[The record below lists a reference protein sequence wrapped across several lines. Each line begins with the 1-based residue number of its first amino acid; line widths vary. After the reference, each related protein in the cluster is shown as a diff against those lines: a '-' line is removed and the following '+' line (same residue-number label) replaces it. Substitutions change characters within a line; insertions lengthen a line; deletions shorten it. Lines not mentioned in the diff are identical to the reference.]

1 MPIGISYYGSKKP
14 AQGTK
19 PLRTFTLPNTMPK
32 ELNPF
37 GKDNPIDWMTGKNL
51 VQFKKDNDSVLP
63 SGGVAGQALVK
74 KSAADADAGW
84 SPRFFLSPEGVLTV
98 TRPGTVAHPAEDPE
112 DPEALSFVVFQ
123 DGGDVK
129 VKVTDAEGVTVEHI
143 IGSSGWKL
151 DKANHNFQI
160 RVGSSWVNVTDEDGG
175 ILDPISTVQGETGAT
190 GPRGLTGITGSPGA
204 QGAQGE
210 QGVQGP
216 AGADG
221 ATGATG
227 AKGDKGDKGDTGS
240 TGPAGADGAD
250 GADGE
255 DATLSVPEDPGE
267 DVDTLGANTEGS
279 ETADTTTWTAAGTNG
294 LEEWYVSRTVYN
306 HSGDKKLYSY
316 LRKRTYDKYG
326 RLYSVSAETRV
337 EVDATVTT

>member
-51 VQFKKDNDSVLP
+51 VQFKKDSDNVLP

-98 TRPGTVAHPAEDPE
+98 TRPGTVANPAEDPE

-129 VKVTDAEGVTVEHI
+129 VKVTDADGVTVEHI
-143 IGSSGWKL
+143 IGSVPAGGTTGQVLSKKSDADRDAEWADVSTVPDGTTEGQVLRWNNTTKAWEAGVKYVVDWRL
-151 DKANHNFQI
+151 DKTNHKFQCKYSDDPTTWVDISDAN
-160 RVGSSWVNVTDEDGG
+160 GG
-175 ILDPISTVQGETGAT
+175 ILDA
-190 GPRGLTGITGSPGA
+190 
-204 QGAQGE
+204 
-210 QGVQGP
+210 GVP
-216 AGADG
+216 
-221 ATGATG
+221 
-227 AKGDKGDKGDTGS
+227 
-240 TGPAGADGAD
+240 
-250 GADGE
+250 
-255 DATLSVPEDPGE
+255 L
-267 DVDTLGANTEGS
+267 
-279 ETADTTTWTAAGTNG
+279 
-294 LEEWYVSRTVYN
+294 
-306 HSGDKKLYSY
+306 
-316 LRKRTYDKYG
+316 
-326 RLYSVSAETRV
+326 
-337 EVDATVTT
+337 

>member
-14 AQGTK
+14 AQGAK

-32 ELNPF
+32 DLTPF
-37 GKDNPIDWMTGKNL
+37 GKDNPVDWMTGKNL
-51 VQFKKDNDSVLP
+51 VQFRKDKDKDKDGVMP
-63 SGGVAGQALVK
+63 AGGVAGQALVK
-74 KSAADADAGW
+74 KSDDDADSEW

-98 TRPGTVAHPAEDPE
+98 TRPGTVEEPAEAPE

-129 VKVTDAEGVTVEHI
+129 VKVTDADGVTVEHI

-151 DKANHNFQI
+151 DKANHNFQV
-160 RVGSSWVNVTDEDGG
+160 RFGSEWVNVTDEDGG
-175 ILDPISTVQGETGAT
+175 ILDPLTTVQGETGAT
-190 GPRGLTGITGSPGA
+190 GPRGLTGITGTPGA

-216 AGADG
+216 GGAQG
-221 ATGATG
+221 AQGIQGIQGIQGAQG
-227 AKGDKGDKGDTGS
+227 IQ
-240 TGPAGADGAD
+240 GPA

-255 DATLSVPEDPGE
+255 DATLSVPEDPG
-267 DVDTLGANTEGS
+267 VAIDTLGANTEGS
-279 ETADTTTWTAAGTNG
+279 ETEDTTTWTAAGTNG

-306 HSGDKKLYSY
+306 HGGDKKLYSY